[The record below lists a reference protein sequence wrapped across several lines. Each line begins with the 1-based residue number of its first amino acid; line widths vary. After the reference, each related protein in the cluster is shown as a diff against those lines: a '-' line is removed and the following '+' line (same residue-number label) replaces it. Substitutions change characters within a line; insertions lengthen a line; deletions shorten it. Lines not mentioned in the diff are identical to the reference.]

1 MSSASIIESIK
12 DKLPSLREKY
22 PLGSLAFFGS
32 VTRPDFSAGSDIDI
46 IVDFESDDFLLF
58 VELADELEKIT
69 KTKVDLVSKRSIKE
83 RHWNYLKDKLMYA

>member
-22 PLGSLAFFGS
+22 PFGSLAFFGS

-58 VELADELEKIT
+58 VELVDELEKIT

-83 RHWNYLKDKLMYA
+83 RHWNYLKDKLVYA